1 LEKAYVYQGMT
12 CLTIAW
18 VFIGNV
24 FIFAIFKEKHLN
36 MDILSDPAVI
46 WFLVGLG
53 LLLLELVL
61 PGLVI
66 LFFGAGAWVTALVCA
81 ITDVKLNVQIL
92 IFLVASLLGLI
103 LLRKYLKNR
112 FFSRKDVETQDQ
124 LEEFIGHRA
133 KAVIDFQDGL
143 GKVEFKGTRWTARST
158 DDISKG
164 QWVTIVSKDSLTLIV
179 KSQKSKVKSQK

>member
-1 LEKAYVYQGMT
+1 
-12 CLTIAW
+12 
-18 VFIGNV
+18 
-24 FIFAIFKEKHLN
+24 

-46 WFLVGLG
+46 WFLIGLG

-81 ITDVKLNVQIL
+81 FADPRLNVQIL
-92 IFLVASLLGLI
+92 IFLVASLLGLV

-112 FFSRKDVETQDQ
+112 FFSRKETEAQDQ

-133 KAVIDFQDGL
+133 KAVNDFKEGL
-143 GKVEFKGTRWTARST
+143 GKVEFKGTRWSARCKEPV
-158 DDISKG
+158 SKG
-164 QWVTIVSKDSLTLIV
+164 QWVTILSKDSLILNVEVI
-179 KSQKSKVKSQK
+179 SE

>member
-1 LEKAYVYQGMT
+1 MCSFLLFLRE
-12 CLTIAW
+12 
-18 VFIGNV
+18 N
-24 FIFAIFKEKHLN
+24 HLI

-81 ITDVKLNVQIL
+81 VTDINLNFQIL
-92 IFLVASLLGLI
+92 IFLVASLLGLV

-112 FFSRKDVETQDQ
+112 FFSRKDSEIQDQ
-124 LEEFIGHRA
+124 LEEFIGHKARA
-133 KAVIDFQDGL
+133 VDTFKEGL
-143 GKVEFKGTRWTARST
+143 GKVEFKGTRWTARSSESVT
-158 DDISKG
+158 KG
-164 QWVTIVSKDSLTLIV
+164 QWVIILSKDSLTLEV
-179 KSQKSKVKSQK
+179 KPVNSK